1 MRKYIKVSEAAKRL
15 GKTRSWLHQ
24 LIQAGRI
31 KGVRSIGEG
40 KAKTY
45 LIPDD
50 FVVRSLKP

>member
-1 MRKYIKVSEAAKRL
+1 MRKYIKVSEAAKRI

-40 KAKTY
+40 RSKVY
-45 LIPDD
+45 LVPDN
-50 FVVRSLKP
+50 FVVLTLK

>member
-1 MRKYIKVSEAAKRL
+1 MRKYIKVSEAARRI

-45 LIPDD
+45 LIPED
-50 FVVRSLKP
+50 FVVLTLK